1 MTLTGIEFG
10 TPGTP
15 GSTTGTPVPVP
26 SVVGA
31 LRPAAEKTLKGFG
44 FKPVVTEVEA
54 GGVEDEVYAQDPM
67 PPTTRPRGAVVQI
80 FVITNPVPQ
89 PDMTER
95 FDKLDEALKGVTES
109 IAKLETTEQATG
121 REQVLK
127 DKLQQIS
134 DAIGQASPKQVTA
147 SRSKTTP

>member
-1 MTLTGIEFG
+1 
-10 TPGTP
+10 
-15 GSTTGTPVPVP
+15 
-26 SVVGA
+26 
-31 LRPAAEKTLKGFG
+31 
-44 FKPVVTEVEA
+44 
-54 GGVEDEVYAQDPM
+54 
-67 PPTTRPRGAVVQI
+67 
-80 FVITNPVPQ
+80 
-89 PDMTER
+89 MTER